1 MKIIL
6 NKCYG
11 GFGLSTYATILYAK
25 KKGIDVYPYKLDYRD
40 KTYNTYIRA
49 TIDDISDCFLIKD
62 YGDKVNSKNINWKD
76 SYSPERDIIR
86 EDMDLIN
93 IVETLGDAANG
104 RFAHLVVVDIPDEL
118 KDNYEIDDYDGI
130 ETLHM
135 KVQYW

>member
-49 TIDDISDCFLIKD
+49 AVDNLSDYIFIKD
-62 YGDKVNSKNINWKD
+62 YGDKVNKKNINWEDLYYLQK
-76 SYSPERDIIR
+76 DIIR

-93 IVETLGDAANG
+93 IVEVLGEAANG
-104 RFAHLVVVDIPDEL
+104 RFAKLIVVDIPDEL
-118 KDNYEIDDYDGI
+118 KDNYIIDDYDGV
-130 ETLHM
+130 ETLHQ